1 MAKTKEVPTLPAP
14 IIPKRMMYSLKKAH
28 SSRECAQK
36 AYVYK
41 IRPSLSIQATCYEI
55 NKMRNQRQYAV
66 RIPRIPSNLSYI
78 YRIHYL

>member
-1 MAKTKEVPTLPAP
+1 
-14 IIPKRMMYSLKKAH
+14 MYSLKKAH

-55 NKMRNQRQYAV
+55 NKMRNRDNMRYGSHGFRPISV
-66 RIPRIPSNLSYI
+66 TSTEYTICENFTNII
-78 YRIHYL
+78 